1 MHIRE
6 LKVSIKVTV
15 PKSVIDNTDG
25 PYFYNIGFEK
35 EEFVAKNEVENGVEA
50 WFEGFELIAGTGEE
64 AIDAPDEKLV
74 TAKLHYTVL
83 VEGKSK

>member
-1 MHIRE
+1 MHTRE

-35 EEFVAKNEVENGVEA
+35 EEFVVKNEVENGVEA
-50 WFEGFELIAGTGEE
+50 WFEGFELISRNGEE
-64 AIDAPDEKLV
+64 LLEAVEEELV

-83 VEGKSK
+83 VEVKAQ

>member
-1 MHIRE
+1 MHTRE
-6 LKVSIKVTV
+6 LKVSIKVSA
-15 PKSVIDNTDG
+15 PKSVIDSTDG

-35 EEFVAKNEVENGVEA
+35 EEFVAKNEVENGLEA
-50 WFEGFELIAGTGEE
+50 WFEGFELITRTGE
-64 AIDAPDEKLV
+64 AAVDVSDEELV

>member
-1 MHIRE
+1 MHTRE
-6 LKVSIKVTV
+6 LKVSIKVSV
-15 PKSVIDNTDG
+15 PKSVIDSTDG

-35 EEFVAKNEVENGVEA
+35 EEFVAQNEVENGIEA
-50 WFEGFELIAGTGEE
+50 WFEGFELVTRAGETTIDGADEE
-64 AIDAPDEKLV
+64 LV

>member
-1 MHIRE
+1 MHTRE
-6 LKVSIKVTV
+6 LKVSIKVSV

-35 EEFVAKNEVENGVEA
+35 EEFVAKNEVENGIEA
-50 WFEGFELIAGTGEE
+50 WFEGFELITRADEV
-64 AIDAPDEKLV
+64 ASDAPGDEIV